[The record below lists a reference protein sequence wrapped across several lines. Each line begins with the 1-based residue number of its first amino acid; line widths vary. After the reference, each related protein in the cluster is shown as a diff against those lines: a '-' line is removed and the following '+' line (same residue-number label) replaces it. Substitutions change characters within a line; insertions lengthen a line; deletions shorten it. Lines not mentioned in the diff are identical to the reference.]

1 MFSVVVTTLQV
12 SHPSYLPSLLQDW
25 TFLPLWLHS
34 LEPWDKAIM
43 AAVGCCC
50 RKKGWDDGLKEV
62 IITNTPKDS
71 SEKLDNFDSVNYN
84 TLPIAKLV
92 TRQRSSNS
100 FSLLSLGVLFRITSF
115 KSSSAQPFLRQQQP
129 TAAMMASSQGSKE
142 WSQSGRKFQF

>member
-1 MFSVVVTTLQV
+1 
-12 SHPSYLPSLLQDW
+12 
-25 TFLPLWLHS
+25 
-34 LEPWDKAIM
+34 M

-71 SEKLDNFDSVNYN
+71 SEKLDNFDSVAYN

-100 FSLLSLGVLFRITSF
+100 FSLMMETNYTYNKLPPAHKIFSPPSPLIEKLLPVSGQTQELQQCELSNI
-115 KSSSAQPFLRQQQP
+115 
-129 TAAMMASSQGSKE
+129 
-142 WSQSGRKFQF
+142 